1 MKREKDILEEL
12 DRHPFRTPERYFD
25 RLKTQLKAIPAA
37 EAGPVRCSL
46 WQRLKPYAALA
57 ACFAASL
64 VIGNTILRK
73 TAPDAT
79 DSLYDQ
85 LVYSDLIP
93 VTQPNALYD
102 NDTLPETSEEDI
114 ANFLIESGVSAELI
128 AYVELQNEEQL

>member
-37 EAGPVRCSL
+37 EAGPVRRSL

-64 VIGNTILRK
+64 VIGNAILRK
-73 TAPDAT
+73 TAPGAT

-93 VTQPNALYD
+93 VTQLNALYD